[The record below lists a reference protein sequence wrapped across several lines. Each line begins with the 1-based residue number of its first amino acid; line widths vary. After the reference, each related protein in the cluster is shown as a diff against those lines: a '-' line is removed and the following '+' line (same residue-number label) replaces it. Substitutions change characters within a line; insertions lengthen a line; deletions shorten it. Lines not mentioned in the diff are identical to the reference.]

1 MSQNSTSNTELFWLW
16 KCRCGQ
22 DNTFYQEFIDSTT
35 ANCSCGLPFQWLC
48 PICNND
54 WQRGHGPGNR
64 SCNHVR
70 CMGKFTPL
78 CHDRNGKTRRG
89 QTFPS
94 PKKQRVSLPRELSQ
108 NSGLSTAETPK
119 LLQRSDHEEAA
130 SKEIFSEGARMTP
143 YTPSSNKFQNWMI
156 PELHFSPTEEFL
168 PKEQVQH
175 DDISNSAQAVHMPKP
190 EVPTSVQDVQVVPQE
205 MDYDELAENEQRELD
220 EYNAKHDDELAEN
233 EQRELDEYNA
243 KHPMSAYTYT
253 DSEDDTHSDQL
264 YSSAKRG
271 RRIAP
276 NQMYAT
282 QLNNSRSVE
291 QLSMDSS
298 AKRHRRIA
306 SVEQLSMDSSA
317 IRGRRIAP
325 NQICATPLD
334 NSGSVEQL
342 SVNSSGIRDERVVQ
356 ASSFNSS
363 VVTGTGEVVDL
374 TIGTDL
380 LTPYAQLDLSLVL
393 TDEPS
398 MLQITRLVVEHVRLA
413 MTDTKLRSLSS
424 IYGGPFIPFLQMI
437 EWRMFM
443 TLEHGKWIASYVI
456 DVLIDLCKE
465 RKTSMYGET
474 FVLSCAEMLAIVN
487 PSNARRNGKS
497 ATRLPATTEAVC
509 GVFNTSI
516 VGAHW
521 VLVVMRNTGQL
532 VVYNPTGGCIPNV
545 GLEPDHIVKLK
556 NYMLRFMSVHE
567 VQVETDG
574 SRDQRD
580 YYNCGIH
587 CMIKLGC
594 IFNLWEESLQKYP
607 NAVRLAF
614 AEFLFSFYRPL
625 QQMVV

>member
-1 MSQNSTSNTELFWLW
+1 
-16 KCRCGQ
+16 
-22 DNTFYQEFIDSTT
+22 
-35 ANCSCGLPFQWLC
+35 LP
-48 PICNND
+48 
-54 WQRGHGPGNR
+54 
-64 SCNHVR
+64 
-70 CMGKFTPL
+70 
-78 CHDRNGKTRRG
+78 
-89 QTFPS
+89 
-94 PKKQRVSLPRELSQ
+94 
-108 NSGLSTAETPK
+108 
-119 LLQRSDHEEAA
+119 
-130 SKEIFSEGARMTP
+130 
-143 YTPSSNKFQNWMI
+143 
-156 PELHFSPTEEFL
+156 

-175 DDISNSAQAVHMPKP
+175 DDISTSAQAVQTPKP
-190 EVPTSVQDVQVVPQE
+190 EVPTSVQDMQEVPTSAQAVQTPKPEVPTSAQAVQTPKPEVPISVQDVQE
-205 MDYDELAENEQRELD
+205 VQQELD
-220 EYNAKHDDELAEN
+220 DNELAEN

-243 KHPMSAYTYT
+243 KHPMPAYNMPYTDT
-253 DSEDDTHSDQL
+253 DSENDTHSDQL
-264 YSSAKRG
+264 YSSAIRG

-282 QLNNSRSVE
+282 PLDNSGSVE
-291 QLSMDSS
+291 QLSMY
-298 AKRHRRIA
+298 
-306 SVEQLSMDSSA
+306 SSA

-325 NQICATPLD
+325 NQMQKAKQATQAFKDLLFRRGDNSSLHKKSADPRAVKQEAANKAPNQMYATPLD

-342 SVNSSGIRDERVVQ
+342 SVNSSGIRGERVVQ

-363 VVTGTGEVVDL
+363 VVTGEVVDL

-380 LTPYAQLDLSLVL
+380 LTPYAQLDLSRVL
-393 TDEPS
+393 TDEQS
-398 MLQITRLVVEHVRLA
+398 MLQIARLVVEHVRLA

-424 IYGGPFIPFLQMI
+424 MYGGPFIPFLQMI

-509 GVFNTSI
+509 GVLNTSI
-516 VGAHW
+516 AGAHW

-587 CMIKLGC
+587 SMIKLGC
-594 IFNLWEESLQKYP
+594 IFKLWEESLQKYP